1 MINWKEPPM
10 TKPISILGI
19 FVADL
24 TFRTDRMPIKGETF
38 IGNSFKLGPGGK
50 GSNQAVA
57 SRRAGAETNFITK
70 IGKDTFGEMAM
81 KLYTD
86 EGINSEYVWQI
97 KDMATGAAS
106 IVVNEETSDNMIIVV
121 PGAADS
127 LVPEDL
133 ELAESGIASSSFFLA
148 SLEVP
153 IPVMQ
158 RGLEVARRNGIRTIL
173 NPAPAAILPDEVYGL
188 SDYFTPNETEA
199 SMLAGI
205 QVENV
210 ENAKTAAKIFLERG
224 VKNSVITLG
233 ELGVYV
239 SNSEISQHIPSFD
252 MENKVIDTT
261 GAGDAFNGGFAY
273 ALAEGMTLIEAIRF
287 GSATAAISVTR
298 LGTAPAMP
306 YKNEIQNLLYK

>member
-1 MINWKEPPM
+1 M

-24 TFRTDRMPIKGETF
+24 TFRTDRMPLKGETF
-38 IGNSFKLGPGGK
+38 IGNSFKIGPGGK

-57 SRRAGAETNFITK
+57 NRRAGAETIFISK
-70 IGKDTFGEMAM
+70 VGKDTFGEMAM
-81 KLYTD
+81 KLYAD
-86 EGINSEYVWQI
+86 EGINAEYVWEI
-97 KDMATGAAS
+97 ADMATGAAS
-106 IVVNEETSDNMIIVV
+106 IVVNEETSENVIIVV
-121 PGAADS
+121 PGAADAM
-127 LVPEDL
+127 VPDDL
-133 ELAESGIASSSFFLA
+133 DAAEAGIAKSAFFMA

-158 RGLEVARRNGIRTIL
+158 RGLEVAKRNGVPTIL

-199 SMLAGI
+199 AMLAGI
-205 QVENV
+205 SVKTVEQA
-210 ENAKTAAKIFLERG
+210 EAAAKLFLERG
-224 VKNSVITLG
+224 VKTAVITLG

-239 SNSEISQHIPSFD
+239 RNAEISQHVPSFD
-252 MENKVIDTT
+252 MGEQVLDTT
-261 GAGDAFNGGFAY
+261 GAGDAFNGGFAH
-273 ALAEGMTLIEAIRF
+273 ALAEGMSLIEAVRF

-306 YKNEIQNLLYK
+306 FNKEILDLLKK

>member
-1 MINWKEPPM
+1 MSGS
-10 TKPISILGI
+10 ISILGI

-24 TFRTDRMPIKGETF
+24 TFRTERMPNKGETY

-57 SRRAGAETNFITK
+57 ARRAGAETMFITK

-81 KLYTD
+81 KLYAD
-86 EGINSEYVWQI
+86 EGINSKYVWEI
-97 KDMATGAAS
+97 PDMSTGAAS
-106 IVVNEETSDNMIIVV
+106 IVVNEETGDNAIIVV
-121 PGAADS
+121 PGAADAM
-127 LVPEDL
+127 VPDDL
-133 ELAESGIASSSFFLA
+133 DTAEAGIADCAFFMA

-158 RGLEVARRNGIRTIL
+158 HGLEVAKRNGVPTIL

-199 SMLAGI
+199 AILAGI
-205 QVENV
+205 PVVNLEDA
-210 ENAKTAAKIFLERG
+210 EEAAKIFLQRG
-224 VKNSVITLG
+224 IETVVITLG
-233 ELGVYV
+233 EKGAYV
-239 SNSEISQHIPSFD
+239 RNSVINQHVPAFD
-252 MENKVIDTT
+252 MGGKVLETT

-273 ALAEGMTLIEAIRF
+273 ALAEGMSLIEAVRF

-306 YKNEIQNLLYK
+306 VNSEIQDLLNK

>member
-1 MINWKEPPM
+1 MSKS
-10 TKPISILGI
+10 ISILGI

-24 TFRTDRMPIKGETF
+24 TFRTERMPNKGETY

-57 SRRAGAETNFITK
+57 ARRAGAETMFITK

-81 KLYTD
+81 KLYAD
-86 EGINSEYVWQI
+86 EGINSKYVWEI
-97 KDMATGAAS
+97 PDMSTGAAS
-106 IVVNEETSDNMIIVV
+106 IVVNEETGDNAIIVV
-121 PGAADS
+121 PGAADAM
-127 LVPEDL
+127 VPDDL
-133 ELAESGIASSSFFLA
+133 DAAEAGIADCAFFMA

-158 RGLEVARRNGIRTIL
+158 HGLEVAKRNGVPTIL

-199 SMLAGI
+199 AILAGI
-205 QVENV
+205 PVVTIEDA
-210 ENAKTAAKIFLERG
+210 EEAAKIFLQRG
-224 VKNSVITLG
+224 IDTVVITLG
-233 ELGVYV
+233 EKGAYV
-239 SNSEISQHIPSFD
+239 RNSVINQHVPAFD
-252 MENKVIDTT
+252 MGGKVLETT

-273 ALAEGMTLIEAIRF
+273 ALAEGMSLIEAVRF

-306 YKNEIQNLLYK
+306 VNSEIQDLLNK

>member
-1 MINWKEPPM
+1 MSKS
-10 TKPISILGI
+10 ISILGI

-24 TFRTDRMPIKGETF
+24 TFRTERMPNKGETY

-57 SRRAGAETNFITK
+57 ARRAGAETMFITK

-81 KLYTD
+81 KLYAD
-86 EGINSEYVWQI
+86 EGINSKYVWEI
-97 KDMATGAAS
+97 PDMSTGAAS
-106 IVVNEETSDNMIIVV
+106 IVVNEETGDNAIIVV
-121 PGAADS
+121 PGAADAM
-127 LVPEDL
+127 VPDDL
-133 ELAESGIASSSFFLA
+133 DNAEAGIADCAFFMA

-158 RGLEVARRNGIRTIL
+158 HGLEVAKRNGVPTIL

-199 SMLAGI
+199 AILAGI
-205 QVENV
+205 PVVTIEDA
-210 ENAKTAAKIFLERG
+210 EEAAKIFLQRG
-224 VKNSVITLG
+224 IDTVVITLG
-233 ELGVYV
+233 EKGAYV
-239 SNSEISQHIPSFD
+239 RNSVINQHVPAFD
-252 MENKVIDTT
+252 MGGKVLETT

-273 ALAEGMTLIEAIRF
+273 ALAEGMSLIEAVRF

-306 YKNEIQNLLYK
+306 VNSEIQDLLNK

>member
-1 MINWKEPPM
+1 M

-24 TFRTDRMPIKGETF
+24 TFRTNRMPVKGETF

-97 KDMATGAAS
+97 KEMATGAAS
-106 IVVNEETSDNMIIVV
+106 IVVNEESSDNMIIVV
-121 PGAADS
+121 PGAADA
-127 LVPEDL
+127 LLPEDID
-133 ELAESGIASSSFFLA
+133 LAEAGIANSSFFMV

-153 IPVMQ
+153 VPVMQ
-158 RGLEVARRNGIRTIL
+158 RGLEIAKNNGIPTIL
-173 NPAPAAILPDEVYGL
+173 NPAPAAILPEEVYAL

-205 QVENV
+205 PVENI
-210 ENAKTAAKIFLERG
+210 ENAETAAKIFLNRG
-224 VKNSVITLG
+224 VKNAVITLG

-239 SNSEISQHIPSFD
+239 CNSEINQHIPPFD
-252 MENKVIDTT
+252 MKNKVLDTT

-273 ALAEGMTLIEAIRF
+273 ALAEGMSLIEAIRF

-306 YKNEIQNLLYK
+306 YQREIQDLFSNK

>member
-1 MINWKEPPM
+1 MSKS
-10 TKPISILGI
+10 ISILGI

-24 TFRTDRMPIKGETF
+24 TFRTERMPNKGETY

-57 SRRAGAETNFITK
+57 ARRAGAETMFITK

-81 KLYTD
+81 KLYAD
-86 EGINSEYVWQI
+86 EGINSKYVWEI
-97 KDMATGAAS
+97 PDMSTGAAS
-106 IVVNEETSDNMIIVV
+106 IVVNEETGDNAIIVV
-121 PGAADS
+121 PGAADAM
-127 LVPEDL
+127 VPDDL
-133 ELAESGIASSSFFLA
+133 DTAEAGIADCAFFMA

-158 RGLEVARRNGIRTIL
+158 HGLEVAKRNGVPTIL
-173 NPAPAAILPDEVYGL
+173 NPAPAAMLPDEVYGL

-199 SMLAGI
+199 AILAGI
-205 QVENV
+205 PVVTIEDA
-210 ENAKTAAKIFLERG
+210 EEAAKIFLQRG
-224 VKNSVITLG
+224 IDTVVITLG
-233 ELGVYV
+233 ENGAYV
-239 SNSEISQHIPSFD
+239 RNSGINQHVPAFN
-252 MENKVIDTT
+252 MGGKVLETT

-273 ALAEGMTLIEAIRF
+273 ALAEGMSLIEAVRF

-306 YKNEIQNLLYK
+306 VNSEIQDLLNK

>member
-1 MINWKEPPM
+1 MKM
-10 TKPISILGI
+10 SKPISILGI

-24 TFRTDRMPIKGETF
+24 TFRSNRMPRQGETF

-57 SRRAGAETNFITK
+57 ARRAGAKTMFITK
-70 IGKDTFGEMAM
+70 VGKDTFGEMAM
-81 KLYTD
+81 KLYAD
-86 EGINSEYVWQI
+86 EGINSEFVWEI
-97 KDMATGAAS
+97 PKNSTGAAA
-106 IVVNEETSDNMIIVV
+106 IMVNEESGDNAIIVV
-121 PGAADS
+121 PGAADE
-127 LVPEDL
+127 LVPDDL
-133 ELAESGIASSSFFLA
+133 EDAEAGIAECAYFMA

-158 RGLEVARRNGIRTIL
+158 RGLEVAKRNGVPTIL

-205 QVENV
+205 PVETV
-210 ENAKTAAKIFLERG
+210 EQARDAAKIFMDRG
-224 VKNSVITLG
+224 VDTVVITLG
-233 ELGVYV
+233 ENGAYV
-239 SNSEISQHIPSFD
+239 RNSEIRQHVPAFD
-252 MENKVIDTT
+252 MGDKVLETT
-261 GAGDAFNGGFAY
+261 GAGDAFNGGFAH
-273 ALAEGMTLIEAIRF
+273 ALAEGMPLIDAVRF

-306 YKNEIQNLLYK
+306 YNNEIQQLLDSQNTQ

>member
-1 MINWKEPPM
+1 M

-24 TFRTDRMPIKGETF
+24 TFRTDRMPVKGETF

-57 SRRAGAETNFITK
+57 TRRAGSETIFITK
-70 IGKDTFGEMAM
+70 IGKDTFGEMAI
-81 KLYTD
+81 KLYAD
-86 EGINSEYVWQI
+86 EGINAEYVWEI
-97 KDMATGAAS
+97 ADMATGAAS
-106 IVVNEETSDNMIIVV
+106 IVVNEETSENLIIVV
-121 PGAADS
+121 PGAADDM
-127 LVPEDL
+127 VPDDL
-133 ELAESGIASSSFFLA
+133 EAAEAGIAKSSFFMA

-158 RGLEVARRNGIRTIL
+158 RGLEVAKRNGIPTIL
-173 NPAPAAILPDEVYGL
+173 NPAPAAILPDVVYGL

-199 SMLAGI
+199 AMLAGI
-205 QVENV
+205 PVETV
-210 ENAKTAAKIFLERG
+210 DQAEAAAKIFLGRG
-224 VKNSVITLG
+224 VKTAVITLG

-239 SNSEISQHIPSFD
+239 RNSEISQHIPAFD
-252 MENKVIDTT
+252 MGDKVLETT
-261 GAGDAFNGGFAY
+261 GAGDAFNGGFAH
-273 ALAEGMTLIEAIRF
+273 ALADGMSLIEAIRF

-306 YKNEIQNLLYK
+306 FNNEIMELLNN

>member
-1 MINWKEPPM
+1 M

-24 TFRTDRMPIKGETF
+24 TFRTDRMPNKGETF

-57 SRRAGAETNFITK
+57 TRRAGAETIFITK

-81 KLYTD
+81 KLYAD
-86 EGINSEYVWQI
+86 EGINAEYVWEI
-97 KDMATGAAS
+97 ADMATGAAS
-106 IVVNEETSDNMIIVV
+106 IVVNEETSENLIIVV
-121 PGAADS
+121 PGAADDM
-127 LVPEDL
+127 VPEDL
-133 ELAESGIASSSFFLA
+133 ETAEAGIAKSSFFMA

-158 RGLEVARRNGIRTIL
+158 RGLEVAKRNGIPTIL
-173 NPAPAAILPDEVYGL
+173 NPAPAAILPDVVYGL

-199 SMLAGI
+199 AMLAGI
-205 QVENV
+205 PVETV
-210 ENAKTAAKIFLERG
+210 DQAEAAAKIFLGRG
-224 VKNSVITLG
+224 VKTAVITLG

-239 SNSEISQHIPSFD
+239 RNSEISQHIPAFD
-252 MENKVIDTT
+252 MGDKVLETT
-261 GAGDAFNGGFAY
+261 GAGDAFNGGFAH
-273 ALAEGMTLIEAIRF
+273 ALADGMSLIEAIRF

-306 YKNEIQNLLYK
+306 FKNEIMKLLNK

>member
-1 MINWKEPPM
+1 MSKS
-10 TKPISILGI
+10 ISILGI

-24 TFRTDRMPIKGETF
+24 TFRTERMPNKGETY

-57 SRRAGAETNFITK
+57 ARRAGAEAIFITK
-70 IGKDTFGEMAM
+70 IGKDTFGKMAM
-81 KLYTD
+81 KLYAD
-86 EGINSEYVWQI
+86 EGINSKYVWEI
-97 KDMATGAAS
+97 PDMSTGAAS
-106 IVVNEETSDNMIIVV
+106 IVVNEKTGDNAIIVV
-121 PGAADS
+121 PGAADAM
-127 LVPEDL
+127 VPDDL
-133 ELAESGIASSSFFLA
+133 DTAEAGIADCAFFMA

-158 RGLEVARRNGIRTIL
+158 HGLEVAKRNGVPTIL

-199 SMLAGI
+199 AILAGI
-205 QVENV
+205 PVVTIEDA
-210 ENAKTAAKIFLERG
+210 EEAAKIFLQRG
-224 VKNSVITLG
+224 IDTVVITLG
-233 ELGVYV
+233 EKGAYV
-239 SNSEISQHIPSFD
+239 RNSVINQHVPAFD
-252 MENKVIDTT
+252 MGGKVLETT

-273 ALAEGMTLIEAIRF
+273 ALAEGMSLIEAGRF

-306 YKNEIQNLLYK
+306 VNSEIQDLLNK

>member
-1 MINWKEPPM
+1 MSKS
-10 TKPISILGI
+10 ISILGI

-24 TFRTDRMPIKGETF
+24 TFRTERMPNKGETY

-57 SRRAGAETNFITK
+57 ARRAGAETMFITK

-81 KLYTD
+81 KLYAD
-86 EGINSEYVWQI
+86 EGINSKYVWEI
-97 KDMATGAAS
+97 PDMSTGAAS
-106 IVVNEETSDNMIIVV
+106 IVVNEETGDNAIIVV
-121 PGAADS
+121 PGAADAM
-127 LVPEDL
+127 VPDDL
-133 ELAESGIASSSFFLA
+133 DTAEAGIADCAFFMA

-158 RGLEVARRNGIRTIL
+158 HGLEVAKRNGVSTIL

-199 SMLAGI
+199 AILAGI
-205 QVENV
+205 PVVTIEDA
-210 ENAKTAAKIFLERG
+210 EEAAKIFLQRG
-224 VKNSVITLG
+224 IDTVVITLG
-233 ELGVYV
+233 EKGAYV
-239 SNSEISQHIPSFD
+239 RNSVINQHVPAFD
-252 MENKVIDTT
+252 MGGKVLETT

-273 ALAEGMTLIEAIRF
+273 ALAEGMSQIEAVRF

-306 YKNEIQNLLYK
+306 VNSEIQDLLNK

>member
-1 MINWKEPPM
+1 MSKS
-10 TKPISILGI
+10 ISILGI

-24 TFRTDRMPIKGETF
+24 TFRTERMPNKGETY

-57 SRRAGAETNFITK
+57 ARRAGAETMFITK

-81 KLYTD
+81 KLYAD
-86 EGINSEYVWQI
+86 EGINSKYVWEI
-97 KDMATGAAS
+97 PDMSTGAAS
-106 IVVNEETSDNMIIVV
+106 IVVNEETGDNAIIVV
-121 PGAADS
+121 PGAADAM
-127 LVPEDL
+127 VPDDL
-133 ELAESGIASSSFFLA
+133 DTAEAGIADCAFFMA

-158 RGLEVARRNGIRTIL
+158 HGLEVAKRNGVPTIL

-199 SMLAGI
+199 AILSGI
-205 QVENV
+205 PVVTIEDA
-210 ENAKTAAKIFLERG
+210 EEAAKIFLQRG
-224 VKNSVITLG
+224 IDTVVITLG
-233 ELGVYV
+233 EKGAYV
-239 SNSEISQHIPSFD
+239 RNSVINQHVPAFD
-252 MENKVIDTT
+252 MGGKVLETT

-273 ALAEGMTLIEAIRF
+273 ALAEGMSLIEAVRF

-306 YKNEIQNLLYK
+306 VNSEIQDLLNK

>member
-1 MINWKEPPM
+1 MSKS
-10 TKPISILGI
+10 ISILGI

-24 TFRTDRMPIKGETF
+24 TFRTERMPNKGETY

-57 SRRAGAETNFITK
+57 ARRAGAETMFITK

-81 KLYTD
+81 KLYAD
-86 EGINSEYVWQI
+86 EGINSKYVWEI
-97 KDMATGAAS
+97 PDMSTGAAS
-106 IVVNEETSDNMIIVV
+106 IVVNEETGDNAIIVV
-121 PGAADS
+121 PGAADAM
-127 LVPEDL
+127 VPDDL
-133 ELAESGIASSSFFLA
+133 DIAEAGIADCAFFMA

-158 RGLEVARRNGIRTIL
+158 HGLEVAKRNGVPTIL

-199 SMLAGI
+199 AILAGI
-205 QVENV
+205 PVVTIEDA
-210 ENAKTAAKIFLERG
+210 EEAAKIFLQRG
-224 VKNSVITLG
+224 IDTVVITLG
-233 ELGVYV
+233 EKGAYV
-239 SNSEISQHIPSFD
+239 RNSVINQHVPAFD
-252 MENKVIDTT
+252 MGGKVLETT

-273 ALAEGMTLIEAIRF
+273 ALAEGMSLIEAVRF

-306 YKNEIQNLLYK
+306 VNSEIQDLLNK

>member
-1 MINWKEPPM
+1 MSKS
-10 TKPISILGI
+10 ISILGI

-24 TFRTDRMPIKGETF
+24 TFRTERMPNKGETY

-57 SRRAGAETNFITK
+57 ARRAGAETMFITK

-81 KLYTD
+81 KLYAD
-86 EGINSEYVWQI
+86 EGINSKYVWEI
-97 KDMATGAAS
+97 PDMSTGAAS
-106 IVVNEETSDNMIIVV
+106 IVVNEETGDNAIIVV
-121 PGAADS
+121 PGAADAM
-127 LVPEDL
+127 VPDDL
-133 ELAESGIASSSFFLA
+133 DAAEAGIADCAFFMA

-158 RGLEVARRNGIRTIL
+158 HGLEVAKRNGVSTIL

-199 SMLAGI
+199 AILAGI
-205 QVENV
+205 PVVTIEDA
-210 ENAKTAAKIFLERG
+210 EEAAKIFLQRG
-224 VKNSVITLG
+224 IDTVVITLG
-233 ELGVYV
+233 EKGAYV
-239 SNSEISQHIPSFD
+239 RNSVINQHVPAFD
-252 MENKVIDTT
+252 MGGKVLETT

-273 ALAEGMTLIEAIRF
+273 ALAEGMSLIEAVRF

-306 YKNEIQNLLYK
+306 VNSEIQDLLNK

>member
-1 MINWKEPPM
+1 MSKS
-10 TKPISILGI
+10 ISILGI

-24 TFRTDRMPIKGETF
+24 TFRTERMPNKGETY

-57 SRRAGAETNFITK
+57 ARRAGAETMFITK
-70 IGKDTFGEMAM
+70 IGKDTFGKMAM
-81 KLYTD
+81 KLYAD
-86 EGINSEYVWQI
+86 EGINSKYVWEI
-97 KDMATGAAS
+97 PDMSTGAAS
-106 IVVNEETSDNMIIVV
+106 IVVNEETGDNAIIVV
-121 PGAADS
+121 PGAADAM
-127 LVPEDL
+127 VPDDL
-133 ELAESGIASSSFFLA
+133 DTAEAGIADCAFFMA

-158 RGLEVARRNGIRTIL
+158 HGLEVAKRNGVPTIL

-199 SMLAGI
+199 AILAGI
-205 QVENV
+205 PVVTIEDA
-210 ENAKTAAKIFLERG
+210 EDAAKIFLQRG
-224 VKNSVITLG
+224 IDTVVITLG
-233 ELGVYV
+233 EKGAYV
-239 SNSEISQHIPSFD
+239 RNSVINQHVPAFD
-252 MENKVIDTT
+252 MGGKVLETT

-273 ALAEGMTLIEAIRF
+273 ALAEGMSLIEAVRF

-306 YKNEIQNLLYK
+306 VNSEIQDLLNK

>member
-1 MINWKEPPM
+1 MSKS
-10 TKPISILGI
+10 ISILGI

-24 TFRTDRMPIKGETF
+24 TFRTERMPNKGETY

-57 SRRAGAETNFITK
+57 ARRAGAETKFITK

-81 KLYTD
+81 KLYAD
-86 EGINSEYVWQI
+86 EGINSKYVWEI
-97 KDMATGAAS
+97 PDMSTGAAS
-106 IVVNEETSDNMIIVV
+106 IVVNEETGDNAIIVV
-121 PGAADS
+121 PGAADAM
-127 LVPEDL
+127 VPDDL
-133 ELAESGIASSSFFLA
+133 DTAEAGIADCAFFMA

-158 RGLEVARRNGIRTIL
+158 HGLEVAKRNGVPTIL

-199 SMLAGI
+199 AILAGI
-205 QVENV
+205 PVVTIEDA
-210 ENAKTAAKIFLERG
+210 EEAAKIFLQRG
-224 VKNSVITLG
+224 IDTVVITLG
-233 ELGVYV
+233 EKGAYV
-239 SNSEISQHIPSFD
+239 RNSVINQHVPAFD
-252 MENKVIDTT
+252 MGGKVLETT

-273 ALAEGMTLIEAIRF
+273 ALAEGMSLIEAVRF

-306 YKNEIQNLLYK
+306 VNSEIQDLLNK

>member
-1 MINWKEPPM
+1 M

-57 SRRAGAETNFITK
+57 TRRAGAETIFITK

-81 KLYTD
+81 KLYAD
-86 EGINSEYVWQI
+86 EGINSEYVWEI
-97 KDMATGAAS
+97 ADMATGAAS
-106 IVVNEETSDNMIIVV
+106 IVVNEETSENLIIVV
-121 PGAADS
+121 PGAADDM
-127 LVPEDL
+127 VPEDL
-133 ELAESGIASSSFFLA
+133 ETAEAGIAKSSFFMA

-158 RGLEVARRNGIRTIL
+158 RGLEVAKRNGIPTIL
-173 NPAPAAILPDEVYGL
+173 NPAPAAILPDVVYGL

-199 SMLAGI
+199 AMLAGI
-205 QVENV
+205 PVETV
-210 ENAKTAAKIFLERG
+210 DQAEAAAKIFLGRG
-224 VKNSVITLG
+224 VKTAVITLG

-239 SNSEISQHIPSFD
+239 RNSEISQHIPAFD
-252 MENKVIDTT
+252 MGDKVLETT
-261 GAGDAFNGGFAY
+261 GAGDAFNGGFAH
-273 ALAEGMTLIEAIRF
+273 ALADGMSLIEAIRF

-306 YKNEIQNLLYK
+306 FNNEIMELLNK

>member
-1 MINWKEPPM
+1 MSKS
-10 TKPISILGI
+10 ISILGI

-24 TFRTDRMPIKGETF
+24 TFRTERMPNKGETY

-57 SRRAGAETNFITK
+57 ARRAGAETMFITK

-81 KLYTD
+81 KLYAD
-86 EGINSEYVWQI
+86 EGINSKYVWEI
-97 KDMATGAAS
+97 PDMSTGAAS
-106 IVVNEETSDNMIIVV
+106 IVVNEETGDNAIIVV
-121 PGAADS
+121 PGAADAM
-127 LVPEDL
+127 VPDDL
-133 ELAESGIASSSFFLA
+133 DTAEAGIADCAFFMA

-158 RGLEVARRNGIRTIL
+158 HGLKIAKRNGVSTIL
-173 NPAPAAILPDEVYGL
+173 NPAPAAILTDEVYGL

-199 SMLAGI
+199 AILAGI
-205 QVENV
+205 PVVTIEDA
-210 ENAKTAAKIFLERG
+210 EEAAKIFLQRG
-224 VKNSVITLG
+224 IDTVVITLG
-233 ELGVYV
+233 EKGAYV
-239 SNSEISQHIPSFD
+239 RNSVINQHVPAFD
-252 MENKVIDTT
+252 MGGKVLETT

-273 ALAEGMTLIEAIRF
+273 ALAEGMSLIEAVRF

-306 YKNEIQNLLYK
+306 VNSEIQDLLNK

>member
-1 MINWKEPPM
+1 M

-57 SRRAGAETNFITK
+57 TRRAGAETIFITK

-81 KLYTD
+81 KLYAD
-86 EGINSEYVWQI
+86 EGINSEYVWEI
-97 KDMATGAAS
+97 ADMATGAAS
-106 IVVNEETSDNMIIVV
+106 IVVNEETSENLIIVV
-121 PGAADS
+121 PGAADDM
-127 LVPEDL
+127 VPEDL
-133 ELAESGIASSSFFLA
+133 ETAEAGIAKSSFFMA

-158 RGLEVARRNGIRTIL
+158 RGLEVAKRNGIPTIL
-173 NPAPAAILPDEVYGL
+173 NPAPAAILPDLVYGL

-199 SMLAGI
+199 AMLAGI
-205 QVENV
+205 PVETV
-210 ENAKTAAKIFLERG
+210 DQAEAAAKIFLGRG
-224 VKNSVITLG
+224 VKTAVITLG

-239 SNSEISQHIPSFD
+239 RNSEISQHIPAFD
-252 MENKVIDTT
+252 MGDKVLETT
-261 GAGDAFNGGFAY
+261 GAGDAFNGGFAH
-273 ALAEGMTLIEAIRF
+273 ALAQGMSLIEAIRF

-306 YKNEIQNLLYK
+306 FNSEILDLLNK

>member
-1 MINWKEPPM
+1 MSKS
-10 TKPISILGI
+10 ISILGI

-24 TFRTDRMPIKGETF
+24 TFRTERMPNKGETY

-57 SRRAGAETNFITK
+57 ARRAGAETMFITK

-81 KLYTD
+81 KLYAD
-86 EGINSEYVWQI
+86 EGINSKYVWEI
-97 KDMATGAAS
+97 PDMSTGAAS
-106 IVVNEETSDNMIIVV
+106 IVVNEETGDNAIIVV
-121 PGAADS
+121 PGAADAM
-127 LVPEDL
+127 VPDDL
-133 ELAESGIASSSFFLA
+133 DAAETGIADCAFFMA

-158 RGLEVARRNGIRTIL
+158 HGLEVAKRNGVSTIL

-199 SMLAGI
+199 AILAGI
-205 QVENV
+205 PVVTIEDA
-210 ENAKTAAKIFLERG
+210 EEAAKIFLQRG
-224 VKNSVITLG
+224 INTVVITLG
-233 ELGVYV
+233 EKGAYV
-239 SNSEISQHIPSFD
+239 RNSVINQHVPAFD
-252 MENKVIDTT
+252 MGGKVLETT

-273 ALAEGMTLIEAIRF
+273 ALAEGMSLIEAVRF

-306 YKNEIQNLLYK
+306 VNSEIQDLLNK

>member
-1 MINWKEPPM
+1 MSKS
-10 TKPISILGI
+10 ISILGI

-24 TFRTDRMPIKGETF
+24 TFRTERMPNKGETY

-57 SRRAGAETNFITK
+57 ARRAGAETMFITK

-81 KLYTD
+81 KLYAD
-86 EGINSEYVWQI
+86 EGINSKYVWEI
-97 KDMATGAAS
+97 PDMSTGAAS
-106 IVVNEETSDNMIIVV
+106 IVVNEETGDNAIIVV
-121 PGAADS
+121 PGAADAM
-127 LVPEDL
+127 VPDDL
-133 ELAESGIASSSFFLA
+133 DAAEAGIADCAFFMA

-158 RGLEVARRNGIRTIL
+158 YGLEVAKRNGVLTIL
-173 NPAPAAILPDEVYGL
+173 NPAPAAILPDKVYGL

-199 SMLAGI
+199 AILAGI
-205 QVENV
+205 PVVTIEDA
-210 ENAKTAAKIFLERG
+210 EEAAKIFLQRG
-224 VKNSVITLG
+224 IDTVVITLG
-233 ELGVYV
+233 EKGAYV
-239 SNSEISQHIPSFD
+239 RNSVINQHVPAFD
-252 MENKVIDTT
+252 MGSKVLETT

-273 ALAEGMTLIEAIRF
+273 ALAEGMSLIEAVRF

-306 YKNEIQNLLYK
+306 VNSEIQDLLNK

>member
-1 MINWKEPPM
+1 M

-57 SRRAGAETNFITK
+57 TRRAGAETIFITK

-81 KLYTD
+81 KLYSD
-86 EGINSEYVWQI
+86 EGINSEYVWEI
-97 KDMATGAAS
+97 ADMATGAAS
-106 IVVNEETSDNMIIVV
+106 IVVNEETSENLIIVV
-121 PGAADS
+121 PGAADDM
-127 LVPEDL
+127 VPEDL
-133 ELAESGIASSSFFLA
+133 ETAEAGIAKSSFFMA

-158 RGLEVARRNGIRTIL
+158 RGLEVAKRNGIPTIL
-173 NPAPAAILPDEVYGL
+173 NPAPAAILPDVVYGL

-199 SMLAGI
+199 AMLSGI
-205 QVENV
+205 PVETV
-210 ENAKTAAKIFLERG
+210 DQAEAAAKIFLGRG
-224 VKNSVITLG
+224 VKTAVITLG
-233 ELGVYV
+233 EIGVYV
-239 SNSEISQHIPSFD
+239 RNSEISQHIPAFD
-252 MENKVIDTT
+252 MGDKVLETT
-261 GAGDAFNGGFAY
+261 GAGDAFNGGFAH
-273 ALAEGMTLIEAIRF
+273 ALADGMSLIEAIRF

-306 YKNEIQNLLYK
+306 FNNEIMELLNK